1 MSAKVTADGW
11 RPETRFA
18 FRFFCVYVLV
28 AWLPEVASA
37 LGMSGW
43 SPLKDAIGAWVI
55 NYVLRLPEHSLVPPQ
70 PAGGTWLP
78 TALAALVFV
87 LGSLVVALAWTALDR
102 ARCAYSR
109 LHAWMHLTARFTLA
123 YVLLGYGLGKVL
135 PSQFGPPGFQLLFFS
150 QQTAQL
156 SPQGLLWAFMGA
168 SREYTV
174 FAGLVETAGA
184 LLLLPHRT
192 ATLGALISV
201 AAMTHVVILN
211 VAYDVVVK
219 VLALQMLLIA
229 VCVLAPDLPRLVNLL
244 VLNRQVLPRP
254 IRPLF
259 ANPRHARLAR
269 IVGILSAVSMVYSQW
284 DIAENGATRKSRAAQ
299 VPLYGMWDV
308 TASTE
313 SIPWRRF
320 VVPYEGTGLA
330 ISPSESARL
339 FRMRVDASGKTLDLT
354 PNTLSRTTKP
364 GPAVRFR
371 YEQPSPDNLVLH
383 SESTGGVTHLRLV
396 PSSTVPL
403 VSHRHRW
410 YW

>member
-1 MSAKVTADGW
+1 MSMTMSAEVTTDFW

-43 SPLKDAIGAWVI
+43 SPLKDAIGNWVI
-55 NYVLRLPEHSLVPPQ
+55 TYISASARALARATPAGRRDVAANRAGSSRVRSRQSRRRARLDGARSCAVCVSTTACVDPPQ
-70 PAGGTWLP
+70 
-78 TALAALVFV
+78 
-87 LGSLVVALAWTALDR
+87 R
-102 ARCAYSR
+102 A
-109 LHAWMHLTARFTLA
+109 LHAC
-123 YVLLGYGLGKVL
+123 LLPPRYGLGKVL
-135 PSQFGPPGFQLLFFS
+135 PSQFGPPGFQLVFLS

-168 SREYTV
+168 SREYTI
-174 FAGLVETAGA
+174 FAGLVETAGG

-211 VAYDVVVK
+211 FAYDVVVK

-229 VCVLAPDLPRLVNLL
+229 VCVLAPDVPRLVNLL
-244 VLNRQVLPRP
+244 VLNRPVMPRS

-259 ANPRHARLAR
+259 ANSRHARLAR
-269 IVGILSAVSMVYSQW
+269 IVGVLAAVWMAYSQW
-284 DIAENGATRKSRAAQ
+284 DIAENSATRKGRAAQ

-320 VVPYEGTGLA
+320 VVPYEGTGLT
-330 ISPSESARL
+330 ISL
-339 FRMRVDASGKTLDLT
+339 
-354 PNTLSRTTKP
+354 
-364 GPAVRFR
+364 
-371 YEQPSPDNLVLH
+371 
-383 SESTGGVTHLRLV
+383 
-396 PSSTVPL
+396 
-403 VSHRHRW
+403 
-410 YW
+410 